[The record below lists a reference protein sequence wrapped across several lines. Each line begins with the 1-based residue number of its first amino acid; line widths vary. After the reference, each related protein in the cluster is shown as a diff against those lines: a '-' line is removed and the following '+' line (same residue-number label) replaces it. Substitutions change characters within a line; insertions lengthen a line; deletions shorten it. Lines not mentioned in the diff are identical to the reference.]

1 MAKRKLN
8 PDFDVALSFAGEDR
22 AYVEE
27 VANVLRAMG
36 LRVFYDKYERVSLWG
51 KDLYTHLREIYFN
64 RARYT
69 VLFISKHYKRKL
81 WSNHERES
89 AQARAFTEN
98 KEYILPVRFD
108 NTKIPGILP
117 TTGYLDLKDLPAS
130 DLAHLIKQKIGPI
143 QRPNFFPYNPDRL
156 FDYLGIPKRARQVRS
171 EVYEIASV
179 LFESLKLMTP
189 DERRVLAAAV
199 MNRCAEGPPDNVHL
213 KLDYLSRLTSCPPD
227 ELVSMFARLDCLYI
241 KTRVNTRR
249 DHEEKGSVTKSSKI
263 IQIRYEPSL
272 NDFDGNATAIML
284 AVFELIFSSSCE
296 VCAHKAVEILD
307 FSVLSTLAALDEA
320 H

>member
-1 MAKRKLN
+1 VVDCFAEEILVAKRKLN

-130 DLAHLIKQKIGPI
+130 DLAHLISKRLARFKGPTSF
-143 QRPNFFPYNPDRL
+143 RT
-156 FDYLGIPKRARQVRS
+156 IPIDCSIMSAFLREQGKS
-171 EVYEIASV
+171 EVKCMR
-179 LFESLKLMTP
+179 L
-189 DERRVLAAAV
+189 RV
-199 MNRCAEGPPDNVHL
+199 
-213 KLDYLSRLTSCPPD
+213 SC
-227 ELVSMFARLDCLYI
+227 
-241 KTRVNTRR
+241 
-249 DHEEKGSVTKSSKI
+249 
-263 IQIRYEPSL
+263 L
-272 NDFDGNATAIML
+272 NL
-284 AVFELIFSSSCE
+284 
-296 VCAHKAVEILD
+296 
-307 FSVLSTLAALDEA
+307 
-320 H
+320 